1 MQKDMEAKAE
11 KETTQQ
17 LAVARG
23 TQAFR
28 NFTERTNNN
37 YIEKILE
44 QYKQHWYIIFKT
56 QFIRTYK
63 NLWNLDGTEKR
74 KSGTK

>member
-1 MQKDMEAKAE
+1 MGLIKAAAGAIGSTFHDQWKEAIRCEDMV
-11 KETTQQ
+11 QQ
-17 LAVARG
+17 PEIARG

-44 QYKQHWYIIFKT
+44 QYKQH
-56 QFIRTYK
+56 
-63 NLWNLDGTEKR
+63 
-74 KSGTK
+74 

>member
-11 KETTQQ
+11 KGTVQQ
-17 LAVARG
+17 PEIARG

-37 YIEKILE
+37 YIEKILSF
-44 QYKQHWYIIFKT
+44 YG
-56 QFIRTYK
+56 
-63 NLWNLDGTEKR
+63 NLVCCVLFFDR
-74 KSGTK
+74 LS